1 MSAFLIARVNV
12 TNSEQ
17 YENYKKLSVEAV
29 NKYQGRFLARGGT
42 TLTLEGTNETDR
54 VVILEF
60 NSLDNAK
67 TFYES
72 PEYQKAKAAREGA
85 ATGQFIVVDGV

>member
-1 MSAFLIARVNV
+1 MSAFLIARVNI
-12 TNSEQ
+12 TNPEQ
-17 YENYKKLSVEAV
+17 YENYKKLSLEAAD
-29 NKYQGRFLARGGT
+29 KYQGRFLARGGT
-42 TLTLEGTNETDR
+42 TLTLEGPNETDR

>member
-60 NSLDNAK
+60 DSLDNAK

-72 PEYQKAKAAREGA
+72 PDYQKAKAAREGA

>member
-1 MSAFLIARVNV
+1 MPAFLIARVNV
-12 TNSEQ
+12 TNPEQ

-60 NSLDNAK
+60 DSLDNAK

-72 PEYQKAKAAREGA
+72 PDYQKAKAAREGA

>member
-12 TNSEQ
+12 TNPEQ

-60 NSLDNAK
+60 DSLDNAK

-72 PEYQKAKAAREGA
+72 PDYQKAKAAREGA

>member
-42 TLTLEGTNETDR
+42 TLTLEGPNETDR

-60 NSLDNAK
+60 DSLDNAK

-72 PEYQKAKAAREGA
+72 PDYQKAKAAREGA